1 MLAVMNVALRAPMSL
16 DEFLDWED
24 RQELRYEFDGFQ
36 PVAMTGGTRAHAAIQ
51 RNIALALGNRL
62 RGKTKTCQF
71 FGSDLKI
78 EVAGSIRY
86 PDGFVTCMQGASG
99 DKVVRDPVVIF
110 EVLSQSTAA
119 TDIVVKNREYAATPS
134 VRRYIILAQ
143 DVMGG
148 TMYERIGDDWV
159 GHVLDPDSPLSMPEI
174 GVEVRI
180 AEFYENVEL
189 PPPSTED
196 ERPE

>member
-1 MLAVMNVALRAPMSL
+1 MNVALRAPMSL

-24 RQELRYEFDGFQ
+24 RQTPRYEFDGFQ
-36 PVAMTGGTRAHAAIQ
+36 PVAMAGGTRAHAAIQ
-51 RNIALALGNRL
+51 GNIAVALKTRL
-62 RGKTKTCQF
+62 RGKLCQF

-78 EVAGSIRY
+78 EAAGSIRY
-86 PDGFVTCMQGASG
+86 PDGFVTCTPGAPG
-99 DKVVRDPVVIF
+99 DKVERYPVVIF

-134 VRRYIILAQ
+134 VRRYILLAQ

-159 GHVLDPDSPLSMPEI
+159 GHVLGPDSLLRMPEI
-174 GVEVRI
+174 DVAVPLGELYEGVE
-180 AEFYENVEL
+180 L
-189 PPPSTED
+189 SPPSTED
-196 ERPE
+196 EGPG